1 MCVCV
6 FSFSF
11 DRSKGT
17 IIVPSGKERRLDKK
31 VGSRS
36 IDGID
41 SISIGKNVGTCFRSI
56 DGIDGIDRWI
66 EAPRGTTE
74 GHGTKEG
81 AMLGVRTTTS
91 RCVPGR
97 LRQSQRVVGRERRN
111 ARVKTATT
119 TTTTAGVDAI
129 PRGGAWTFIVF
140 VYFITL
146 LFGDANR
153 ATNASCAIDEDVEH

>member
-1 MCVCV
+1 MCV

-56 DGIDGIDRWI
+56 DGIDGIDRWDRGPARHHRGARN
-66 EAPRGTTE
+66 EGRSDARRANDDVAVCPGTAETKPTGRRTGTTE
-74 GHGTKEG
+74 CASENGDDDDDDGG
-81 AMLGVRTTTS
+81 GGCDSQR
-91 RCVPGR
+91 RCVD
-97 LRQSQRVVGRERRN
+97 LYCFCVLYY
-111 ARVKTATT
+111 
-119 TTTTAGVDAI
+119 
-129 PRGGAWTFIVF
+129 FIVW
-140 VYFITL
+140 
-146 LFGDANR
+146 GCQSR
-153 ATNASCAIDEDVEH
+153 DECILCDR